1 MRGITPDALFKYL
14 KELINTERVQALLH
28 TIKRHKIFKPIFK
41 IVPTCGA
48 RWGGMC
54 YGANTI
60 EVSSWILKDAS
71 VAKGVVR
78 HELAHAIQD
87 FLNIDGRSHGK
98 EFIQMLKAISPRNWR
113 RDRHWHST
121 PAIQIARMKIHP
133 KGGRKTIKP
142 LTEYRTF
149 RYAVTPISVV
159 V

>member
-1 MRGITPDALFKYL
+1 MKGITPDALFKYL
-14 KELINTERVQALLH
+14 KQLINTERVQALLH
-28 TIKRHKIFKPIFK
+28 TVKRQKIFQPIFK

-54 YGANTI
+54 YGAGTI

-87 FLNIDGRSHGK
+87 FLNITGRAHGK
-98 EFIQMLKAISPRNWR
+98 EFIQILKSIAPRKWR
-113 RDRHWHST
+113 WDRHWHST
-121 PAIQIARMKIHP
+121 PAIQIARTKIHP
-133 KGGRKTIKP
+133 RGRRTTLKP

-149 RYAVTPISVV
+149 KYAVTPITVGV
-159 V
+159 